1 MKKIGVLSDK
11 IMNLLN
17 ISYITDNNIYIG
29 DSNIEHI
36 KKSHP
41 LDYLK
46 YKDEIPNI
54 LANPDYVGINKKD
67 NSIEYVKE
75 YKIDNDFVKVAVRVS
90 TKNKLYAR
98 SMYIL
103 NKKRVQTFIQKGTL
117 KKV

>member
-1 MKKIGVLSDK
+1 MKRIGVLSDK
-11 IMNLLN
+11 IINLLN
-17 ISYITDNNIYIG
+17 ISYIADNKIYIG
-29 DSNIEHI
+29 DSNIEHM

-75 YKIDNDFVKVAVRVS
+75 YKINDDFVKVAVRVS
-90 TKNKLYAR
+90 NNNKLYAR
-98 SMYIL
+98 SLYIL
-103 NKKRVQTFIQKGTL
+103 NKKRVQSFIEKGTL
-117 KKV
+117 KKI